1 MEARKDIV
9 YTALNVNDTGKLL
22 EKFAPKHPTHH
33 GSHITL
39 AFVSKKADGIKIE
52 ALNELGT
59 IGKQTDIRVIGRAYD
74 SKGDALLIERPSFY
88 KILNKFPHITIS
100 TSNVAPK
107 YSNEMIENHA
117 AEISKSLDEK
127 ESITVGDFVF
137 EPFSDTVSVTAVVV
151 MPKNRI
157 VQASTKWSGG
167 SKTRRRRLT
176 KRRVKTSR

>member
-22 EKFAPKHPTHH
+22 EKFPPKHTDHH

-39 AFVSKKADGIKIE
+39 AFLSKKADSIKIE
-52 ALNELGT
+52 ALNELGE
-59 IGKQTDIRVIGRAYD
+59 IGKQTSIRVMGRAYD

-100 TSNVAPK
+100 TANVPPK

-117 AEISKSLDEK
+117 AEISKSLYAK
-127 ESITVGDFVF
+127 ESIAVGDFVF
-137 EPFSDTVSVTAVVV
+137 EPFSDNVNVTAVVV

-157 VQASTKWSGG
+157 VQAPTNWSGG

-176 KRRVKTSR
+176 RRR